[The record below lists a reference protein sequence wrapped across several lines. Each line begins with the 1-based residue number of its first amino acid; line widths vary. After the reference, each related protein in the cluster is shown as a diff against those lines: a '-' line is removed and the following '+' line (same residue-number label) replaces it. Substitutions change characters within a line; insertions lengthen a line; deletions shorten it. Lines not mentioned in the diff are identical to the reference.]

1 MRAKGKTAILLRIIA
16 MFFCTGPVMSA
27 ILLYFPLWKE
37 NGADA
42 VLSGFSLILILAS
55 LLPLVK
61 LFKRML
67 RSPSVYMMWLIA
79 FLIFFLFS
87 KIADQMT
94 VISFVGFVGNLIGSV
109 LFRLAKRVS
118 GKETEENKNEG

>member
-1 MRAKGKTAILLRIIA
+1 MKTNGKAAILLRIIA
-16 MFFCTGPVMSA
+16 LFFCTGPVMSA

-37 NGADA
+37 KGGDA
-42 VLSGFSLILILAS
+42 VLSGFSLLLILAS

-94 VISFVGFVGNLIGSV
+94 VISFVGFAGNFIGSIF
-109 LFRLAKRVS
+109 FRLARKS
-118 GKETEENKNEG
+118 EGKATEESENEG